1 MPMLESYLYYYIL
14 NSLTPIQKEENL
26 ISFNDINELDVL
38 LNELPEYEPTEKV
51 LEKIFKMI

>member
-1 MPMLESYLYYYIL
+1 MLESYLYYYIL